1 MDKGHEVKAPRRTH
15 LANERTFLAWIR
27 TAIAIMAFGFLVA
40 KLSLLTRLLSETH
53 PEAATFQSDIPLY
66 LGAGTIAIG
75 GLLGMFAIVRHYEI
89 KRQIDQDTFRP
100 SILLDIMVALIL
112 LMISVFVIFYLVHL
126 LG

>member
-1 MDKGHEVKAPRRTH
+1 MIEKQKIKAPRRTH

-53 PEAATFQSDIPLY
+53 PAAASFQSDIPLY
-66 LGAGTIAIG
+66 LGAGTIATG
-75 GLLGMFAIVRHYEI
+75 GLLGVFAVIRHYQI
-89 KRQIDQDTFRP
+89 DRQIDEDRFSP

-112 LMISVFVIFYLVHL
+112 FIISTFVIFYLVHIL
-126 LG
+126 A

>member
-1 MDKGHEVKAPRRTH
+1 MDKGHEVRAPRRTH

-75 GLLGMFAIVRHYEI
+75 GLLGIFAIIRHYEI
-89 KRQIDQDTFRP
+89 RRQIDQDTFKP
-100 SILLDIMVALIL
+100 SILLDIMVVLIL
-112 LMISVFVIFYLVHL
+112 LMISVFVVFYLVRL